1 MGLANLIRATV
12 PRGTREPEKPPWPAQ
27 HGPWWGPWSS
37 LPWSSDGTMPVATGQ
52 YGGDAEAATLAIPA
66 AWRATNLISGFIA
79 QMPMSCFD
87 GNPPTHVDNARQLLN
102 DPWPII
108 SYFNWMFGCAASV
121 VLRGN
126 FYAVKAD
133 YDDSTGL
140 PRQLIP
146 INNDDVTVIYEK
158 GVLSYEIVGV
168 DRPLSRPEVFHV
180 RGFMLPGM
188 LTGVGVIEAHR
199 VGLQQTRQLMDYGA
213 GAYASG
219 GVPPV
224 VMRVDKPELTEQE
237 AEYLQSR
244 WVQRHSAQDRRPAV
258 IPKIVELDKVGLS
271 MQDAEYLES
280 RQFSIAEIA
289 YMFNLDP
296 EDLSASLR
304 NRSGRIEYQ
313 NIEAKMRDRLIFSLQ
328 PWMSRIEQT
337 FRLDLPGACY
347 ARFDTN
353 ELFRADSLNRMRT
366 YDIALKNNIYSL
378 QEVRAMER
386 MPLEDYHLIT
396 PAQEIIMKV
405 PSEPEVPPQLV
416 PFAGNG
422 NLPDPNQEGAA
433 NAGGAPE
440 HSSPLP
446 AHAGAASPQPRDYHG
461 RFGDSL
467 NGKGTKST

>member
-1 MGLANLIRATV
+1 MGLANLLRSTI
-12 PRGTREPEKPPWPAQ
+12 PRGTRDPAKPPWPAQ

-37 LPWSSDGTMPVATGQ
+37 LPWASDGSVQPSQATT
-52 YGGDAEAATLAIPA
+52 YGDAEAATLAIPA
-66 AWRATNLISGFIA
+66 AWRATNLIAGFIA
-79 QMPMSCFD
+79 QMPLVAMD
-87 GNPPTHVDNARQLLN
+87 DNPPTAMDASLQLLN
-102 DPWPII
+102 DPWPAI
-108 SYFNWMFGCAASV
+108 SYYNWMFGCAASV

-133 YDDSTGL
+133 YDEATAN

-146 INNDDVTVIYEK
+146 ISNDDVTVNYDK
-158 GVLSYEIVGV
+158 GVLTYDIVGV
-168 DRPLSRPEVFHV
+168 DRPLSWLEVFHV

-199 VGLQQTRQLMDYGA
+199 AGLAATRQLMDYGS

-224 VMRVDKPELTEQE
+224 VMRVDKPELSEQE

-244 WVQRHSAQDRRPAV
+244 WVQRHGAHDRRPAV
-258 IPKIVELDKVGLS
+258 IPKIVEIEKVGLS

-328 PWMSRIEQT
+328 MWMSRIEQA
-337 FRLDLPGACY
+337 FRMDLAGSKY
-347 ARFDTN
+347 ARFNTN
-353 ELFRADSLNRMRT
+353 ELFRADSLTRMRT
-366 YDIALKNNIYSL
+366 YDLALKNKIYTL
-378 QEVRAMER
+378 EEVRVMER
-386 MPLEDYHLIT
+386 MPVDDYTMKTLT
-396 PAQEIIMKV
+396 GEINTKAPV
-405 PSEPEVPPQLV
+405 EEEPGANIPPQLR
-416 PFAGNG
+416 PFTGSDLN
-422 NLPDPNQEGAA
+422 DAA
-433 NAGGAPE
+433 SRQTQAESGGVQGDQAGGQAQREYDGKFAP
-440 HSSPLP
+440 S
-446 AHAGAASPQPRDYHG
+446 A
-461 RFGDSL
+461 
-467 NGKGTKST
+467 NGGKSR

>member
-1 MGLANLIRATV
+1 MGLANLLRSTI
-12 PRGTREPEKPPWPAQ
+12 PRGTREPDKAPWPAQ

-37 LPWSSDGTMPVATGQ
+37 LPWSSDGTMPTEASV
-52 YGGDAEAATLAIPA
+52 YGDAEAATLAIPA
-66 AWRATNLISGFIA
+66 AWRATNLIAGFIA
-79 QMPMSCFD
+79 QMPLQALD
-87 GNPPTHVDNARQLLN
+87 GNPPTTVDMSRQLLN
-102 DPWPII
+102 DPWPAI
-108 SYFNWMFGCAASV
+108 SYYNWMFGCAASV

-126 FYAVKAD
+126 FYAVKSD
-133 YDDSTGL
+133 YDESTGN

-146 INNDDVTVIYEK
+146 ISCDDVTVSYEK
-158 GVLSYEIVGV
+158 GVLTYDIVGV
-168 DRPLSRPEVFHV
+168 DRPLSWLEVFHV

-199 VGLQQTRQLMDYGA
+199 AGLQQTRQLMDYGA

-224 VMRVDKPELTEQE
+224 VMRVDKPELSEHE

-244 WVQRHSAQDRRPAV
+244 WVQRHSAHDRRPAV
-258 IPKIVELDKVGLS
+258 IPKIVELEKVGLS

-328 PWMSRIEQT
+328 CWMSRIEQA
-337 FRLDLPGACY
+337 FRHDLPGTVH
-347 ARFDTN
+347 ARFDTT

-366 YDIALKNNIYSL
+366 YDLALRNKVYTL
-378 QEVRAMER
+378 EEVRVMER
-386 MPLEDYHLIT
+386 MPVDDYKLETTSDTIEMET
-396 PAQEIIMKV
+396 PKTE
-405 PSEPEVPPQLV
+405 EVPPQLLPFV
-416 PFAGNG
+416 PGNG
-422 NLPDPNQEGAA
+422 NLPDEPPAA
-433 NAGGAPE
+433 VNAGGKPE
-440 HSSPLP
+440 KSSPQ
-446 AHAGAASPQPRDYHG
+446 AKAAAAASPQPRDYHG